1 MSSSDT
7 AQAPGGLSLSKFKS
21 ICADVSDWTWGMVQG
36 AFNEKATFSQILVD
50 AVIGMIPLVGDGTA
64 VRDLIAVIMGL
75 INDPKKRDEIFE
87 WILLVVLV
95 FALIPVVG
103 GVVKGVGRILV
114 KVFKEA
120 SLLTGAARAAKLMEG
135 AQEII
140 AFLNRIG
147 VKNAEQWLLKLRF
160 AEYQAKIMDRFG
172 ALMDVLD
179 IALQLIKAKAGSMIP
194 ASLVQRID
202 ALRNGL
208 AVIKAKGSEM
218 IPKAI
223 KELDQELREL
233 QAYVRSGGETTSRV
247 ALHEAATGE
256 RVATK
261 ADEARLVEDGALPTR
276 SARGGWKQNEAP
288 AGRPDKY
295 AHVYKTEPEYPDLT
309 KRVDKNGQLEQ
320 VAAYS
325 GRIVNRELKQGEEIF
340 RLFGP
345 GGVTH
350 GIDIGPS
357 KAGGAWW
364 GLGSAPKNA
373 REWREMFGVLDEFNR
388 DGFLVTGK
396 IEGKVGPKAAVGTV
410 SEQAGTKLP
419 GQYLPGGATQAYFYL
434 DKTLAEQLV
443 AHGEEVVASG
453 KPMTLTDPVS
463 GMTFHIR
470 PTGWTDA
477 NGIWGYLWRPGS
489 RTVHTA
495 KVAEHEEASKDNHE
509 VVVTP

>member
-7 AQAPGGLSLSKFKS
+7 AQAPGGLTWSKFKS
-21 ICADVSDWTWGMVQG
+21 ICADVGDWTWGTVQG
-36 AFNEKATFSQILVD
+36 AFNEKASFSQILVD

-64 VRDLIAVIMGL
+64 VRDLIAVVMGL

-87 WILLVVLV
+87 WVLLVVLV
-95 FALIPVVG
+95 FALIPIIG

-120 SLLTGAARAAKLMEG
+120 ALLTGAARAAKIMEG

-160 AEYQAKIMDRFG
+160 ADYQAKIMDRFG

-179 IALQLIKAKAGSMIP
+179 IALQLIKAKVGSMIP
-194 ASLVQRID
+194 ANLAQRID

-208 AVIKAKGSEM
+208 ALIKAKGSEM

-233 QAYVRSGGETTSRV
+233 QAYVRSGGETTSRL
-247 ALHEAATGE
+247 ALHETAAGT
-256 RVATK
+256 RVTTRAE
-261 ADEARLVEDGALPTR
+261 EARLVEDGVLPVR
-276 SARGGWKQNEAP
+276 SARGGWKQNP
-288 AGRPDKY
+288 ASVTDQKAWKKLYQP
-295 AHVYKTEPEYPDLT
+295 EPGYPDLT
-309 KRVDKNGQLEQ
+309 KRVEDGQLPY

-325 GRIVNRELKQGEEIF
+325 GRIVNRELKQGEEVF
-340 RLFGP
+340 RFFGP

-350 GIDIGPS
+350 GVDIDPS
-357 KAGGAWW
+357 KASGAWW
-364 GLGSAPKNA
+364 GLGPAPKNA
-373 REWREMFGVLDEFNR
+373 KEWREPCGVLDEFNH
-388 DGFLVTGK
+388 DGFYVTGR
-396 IEGKVGPKAAVGTV
+396 ITGESGPKAAVGTV
-410 SEQAGTKLP
+410 SEQSGKKLP

-434 DKTLAEQLV
+434 EKTFAEQLI
-443 AHGEEVVASG
+443 AHGEQVVATG
-453 KPMTLTDPVS
+453 KPITLVDPVG

-477 NGIWGYLWRPGS
+477 NGIWGYLRSPGN
-489 RTVHTA
+489 RAVHTA

>member
-21 ICADVSDWTWGMVQG
+21 ICADVADWTWGMVQG

-95 FALIPVVG
+95 FALIPVIG
-103 GVVKGVGRILV
+103 GVVKGVGRILI

-120 SLLTGAARAAKLMEG
+120 ALLTGAARAAKLMEG

-160 AEYQAKIMDRFG
+160 AEYQAKVMDRFG

-194 ASLVQRID
+194 ASLAQRID

-233 QAYVRSGGETTSRV
+233 QAYVRSGGRNHQPRCTT
-247 ALHEAATGE
+247 
-256 RVATK
+256 
-261 ADEARLVEDGALPTR
+261 
-276 SARGGWKQNEAP
+276 
-288 AGRPDKY
+288 
-295 AHVYKTEPEYPDLT
+295 
-309 KRVDKNGQLEQ
+309 
-320 VAAYS
+320 
-325 GRIVNRELKQGEEIF
+325 
-340 RLFGP
+340 
-345 GGVTH
+345 
-350 GIDIGPS
+350 
-357 KAGGAWW
+357 
-364 GLGSAPKNA
+364 
-373 REWREMFGVLDEFNR
+373 
-388 DGFLVTGK
+388 
-396 IEGKVGPKAAVGTV
+396 
-410 SEQAGTKLP
+410 
-419 GQYLPGGATQAYFYL
+419 
-434 DKTLAEQLV
+434 
-443 AHGEEVVASG
+443 
-453 KPMTLTDPVS
+453 
-463 GMTFHIR
+463 
-470 PTGWTDA
+470 
-477 NGIWGYLWRPGS
+477 
-489 RTVHTA
+489 
-495 KVAEHEEASKDNHE
+495 
-509 VVVTP
+509 

>member
-194 ASLVQRID
+194 ASLAQRID

-233 QAYVRSGGETTSRV
+233 QAYVRSGGQTTSRI

-261 ADEARLVEDGALPTR
+261 ADEARLVEDGTLPAR
-276 SARGGWKQNEAP
+276 SARGGWKQNP
-288 AGRPDKY
+288 ATANDKKSWGKY
-295 AHVYKTEPEYPDLT
+295 YEPEPDFPDLT
-309 KRVDKNGQLEQ
+309 KRVEDGQLPYI
-320 VAAYS
+320 AAYS

-350 GIDIGPS
+350 GVDIDPS
-357 KAGGAWW
+357 KAAGAWW
-364 GLGSAPKNA
+364 GLGSAPKSA
-373 REWREMFGVLDEFNR
+373 KEWREMAGVLDEFNR
-388 DGFLVTGK
+388 DGFLVTSRV
-396 IEGKVGPKAAVGTV
+396 EGKVGPKAVVGTV
-410 SEQAGTKLP
+410 SEQSGKKLP

-443 AHGEEVVASG
+443 AHGEQVVASG
-453 KPMTLTDPVS
+453 KPMTLIDPVS
-463 GMTFHIR
+463 GMSFHIR